1 MKKSLLIF
9 TMILSMLMVM
19 SGVTS
24 VFADSEARGEG
35 YGYTVTIY
43 SGEQGQFADGSTK
56 KTYNVKAGE
65 TVDIAKL
72 ASDAGFEVTN
82 NEYYNRGFREAGHDN
97 DESPSLV
104 SFKADKDVAYEAAYG
119 IKGNMVK
126 YTIMYL
132 DENGDELQ
140 ASNEY
145 YGMVGDKPVVSY
157 LYIDGYQPNAYN
169 LTKTLTADEN
179 KNIFGFSYMPNP
191 ENETVV
197 VDNTAGN
204 NGQAGA
210 RNAANGQNNANA
222 NAAANDANANGPTTI
237 VDLDDNATPQA
248 ENAGNGATDIADTDA
263 PKAGI
268 SPIAIGGGV
277 VALAAIAALA
287 AFLIRRRNSEY
298 EDDDEEENY
307 NRSKSIYSDQE

>member
-1 MKKSLLIF
+1 MKKRFLILA
-9 TMILSMLMVM
+9 MILSMLMIV
-19 SGVTS
+19 SSVSS
-24 VFADSEARGEG
+24 VFADSEARGDG

-43 SGEQGQFADGSTK
+43 SGEQGEFADGSTM
-56 KTYNVKAGE
+56 KTFSVEAGE
-65 TVDIAKL
+65 SVDVAQL
-72 ASDAGFEVTN
+72 ASDAGFKVTN
-82 NEYYNRGFREAGHDN
+82 SEYYNRGFREAGHDN

-104 SFKADKDVAYEAAYG
+104 SFKADRDVAYEAAYG

-169 LTKTLTADEN
+169 LTKTLVADESQ
-179 KNIFGFSYMPNP
+179 NIFGFSYISNP
-191 ENETVV
+191 EGTTVV
-197 VDNTAGN
+197 ETADGN
-204 NGQAGA
+204 NGQTGA
-210 RNAANGQNNANA
+210 RNAANGQTAGA
-222 NAAANDANANGPTTI
+222 NAAANDANANAPATI

-287 AFLIRRRNSEY
+287 AFLIRRRNAEY
-298 EDDDEEENY
+298 
-307 NRSKSIYSDQE
+307 